1 LEAAADTIAAA
12 TAPLDLLS
20 DLADPHTKAKQLAEL
35 EHEGDRLTRTIL
47 TRLGSTFIAR
57 LDRDDIFE
65 LAGRLDNV
73 TDAIEDVGAMV
84 YLHGITEPLDP
95 VAEQAGVLLRAAEH
109 ISQGMRCLE
118 QVGPDRL
125 SAYLTAIE
133 DLEHEGDQL
142 HRRVRAQLY
151 DFTTEHP
158 AQHMLRWKD
167 ITDGIEQALD
177 ELAHVAYTVEG
188 IVLKN
193 A

>member
-1 LEAAADTIAAA
+1 VD
-12 TAPLDLLS
+12 
-20 DLADPHTKAKQLAEL
+20 
-35 EHEGDRLTRTIL
+35 
-47 TRLGSTFIAR
+47 
-57 LDRDDIFE
+57 
-65 LAGRLDNV
+65 
-73 TDAIEDVGAMV
+73 
-84 YLHGITEPLDP
+84 
-95 VAEQAGVLLRAAEH
+95 
-109 ISQGMRCLE
+109 
-118 QVGPDRL
+118 PDRL

-167 ITDGIEQALD
+167 IPDGIEQALD

>member
-1 LEAAADTIAAA
+1 MTVDG
-12 TAPLDLLS
+12 LS

-35 EHEGDRLTRTIL
+35 EHEGDRITRTIL
-47 TRLGSTFIAR
+47 TRLASTFIAR

-65 LAGRLDNV
+65 LAERLDNV
-73 TDAIEDVGAMV
+73 TGAIDDVGDMV
-84 YLHGITEPLDP
+84 FLHRITQPLDL
-95 VAEQAGVLLRAAEH
+95 VTEQARVLLRAAERT
-109 ISQGMRCLE
+109 SQGMRSLD
-118 QVGPDRL
+118 QLDPDRL
-125 SAYLTAIE
+125 SAYLTAID

-177 ELAHVAYTVEG
+177 ELAHVAHTVEG
-188 IVLKN
+188 IVLKH